1 MMEFLAANFNLP
13 TIIVAV
19 IVFGGVGLDRMALP
33 QAWRRLQ
40 WVQRLRRRRLQWQLQ
55 RLQRLSLSIETIRKG
70 RGLEHSAR
78 ALFRNKKLA
87 LDNIGKSI
95 RKESDR
101 HGTDVGTSALSAG
114 DL

>member
-13 TIIVAV
+13 TIVVACYR
-19 IVFGGVGLDRMALP
+19 IWRCGLDHMALP

-55 RLQRLSLSIETIRKG
+55 RLQRLSLSIEMIRKG

-78 ALFRNKKLA
+78 ALFSKT
-87 LDNIGKSI
+87 KS
-95 RKESDR
+95 
-101 HGTDVGTSALSAG
+101 
-114 DL
+114 

>member
-19 IVFGGVGLDRMALP
+19 DHMALP

-55 RLQRLSLSIETIRKG
+55 RLQRLSLSIEMIRKG

-78 ALFRNKKLA
+78 ALFSET
-87 LDNIGKSI
+87 KS
-95 RKESDR
+95 
-101 HGTDVGTSALSAG
+101 
-114 DL
+114 